1 MNITHPLIKPNTMEA
16 RIYQQTMVAN
26 ALRKNTLCVLGT
38 GLGKT
43 AVATLT
49 IAGILSKN
57 NNKKVLI
64 IAPSRPL
71 VEQHYNSLK
80 TFLNIPE
87 DKIIILTGKIAPTK
101 RQKIWEEGK
110 IFIATPQI
118 VENDIVSN
126 RVNPDDF
133 ALLIADEAHH
143 TTGNHSYSFV
153 ASAFR
158 NKSHILGLTASPGS
172 NIEKILEVCKN
183 LGIEHVEIRTV
194 DDIDVKEYVQTV
206 KLRPIK
212 VELPKEF
219 AECINLLKQ
228 AQMERLK
235 ILRDHKI
242 IYSTNVNKTELLQ
255 LQKRIMVIED
265 NSKYELIKIAS
276 EAIKLDYAIETLE
289 CQGKEAFL
297 NYYERLSSQD
307 TKSAKAIIRD
317 SKVLKVAYILRT
329 TELEHP
335 KTEKLMEV
343 VKGVLNKEEG
353 KKEKKDNNTN
363 NSNSNNKTI
372 IFAQYRDTVEKIV
385 NLLNSNG
392 INAIPFVGQSNKDGK
407 GMSQK
412 KQIEAVEKFKN
423 DPTVNV
429 LVSTSVSE
437 EGIDIMSVNYVIF
450 YEPVPSEIRFIQRRG
465 RASRGEGGE
474 CIVLIT
480 KDSRDEGYYWSAL
493 NKERK
498 MKRILKD
505 MQKILNE
512 KLKEENLI
520 NNSNIFDSQIM
531 GHNVDKNII
540 EDKNTLD
547 YHINKPKNN
556 KPENNKISKTNDN
569 KNNKTGDTDDNIHI
583 KENSKNNVKK
593 ENKENIKDITERNK
607 NKINNNTPPND
618 LTKSVKIIVDTR
630 EKIISRY
637 LYNKANLEFKPLN
650 NGDFILSDRVIVER
664 KTAEDLE
671 SSIIDKRLFKQ
682 LKDLK
687 KYERPILIV
696 EGNDYF
702 RLSEKIINGTMVSIM
717 LDFNMPVIF
726 TKDIEE
732 TANILIKMAEREQLR
747 DKRTISI
754 RTGKKPMSLKE
765 RQRFIVESFPDIG
778 ALMAENLLMKFATIE
793 NIVKASVEELREVE
807 GIGEITAKKIKAI
820 LTEKYE
826 K

>member
-43 AVATLT
+43 AIATLT

-57 NNKKVLI
+57 NNKNINKKVLI

-87 DKIIILTGKIAPTK
+87 DKIVVLTGKIAPAK

-118 VENDIVSN
+118 VENDIVAN
-126 RVNPDDF
+126 RVNTDDF

-153 ASAFR
+153 ASVFR

-183 LGIEHVEIRTV
+183 LGIEHVEIRTI

-307 TKSAKAIIRD
+307 TKSAKAIIKD
-317 SKVLKVAYILRT
+317 SKVLKVAYSLRT

-335 KTEKLMEV
+335 KTEKLLEV
-343 VKGVLNKEEG
+343 VNDVLNKEEG
-353 KKEKKDNNTN
+353 KKEKKNTKKKNTNNTN
-363 NSNSNNKTI
+363 NIDNNNKTI

-392 INAIPFVGQSNKDGK
+392 IQAIPFVGQSNKDGK

-423 DPTVNV
+423 DPAVNV

-437 EGIDIMSVNYVIF
+437 EGIDIMSVNFVIF

-465 RASRGEGGE
+465 RASRGEGGGVY
-474 CIVLIT
+474 CIN
-480 KDSRDEGYYWSAL
+480 Y
-493 NKERK
+493 
-498 MKRILKD
+498 KR
-505 MQKILNE
+505 
-512 KLKEENLI
+512 
-520 NNSNIFDSQIM
+520 
-531 GHNVDKNII
+531 
-540 EDKNTLD
+540 
-547 YHINKPKNN
+547 
-556 KPENNKISKTNDN
+556 
-569 KNNKTGDTDDNIHI
+569 
-583 KENSKNNVKK
+583 
-593 ENKENIKDITERNK
+593 
-607 NKINNNTPPND
+607 
-618 LTKSVKIIVDTR
+618 
-630 EKIISRY
+630 
-637 LYNKANLEFKPLN
+637 
-650 NGDFILSDRVIVER
+650 
-664 KTAEDLE
+664 
-671 SSIIDKRLFKQ
+671 
-682 LKDLK
+682 
-687 KYERPILIV
+687 
-696 EGNDYF
+696 
-702 RLSEKIINGTMVSIM
+702 
-717 LDFNMPVIF
+717 
-726 TKDIEE
+726 
-732 TANILIKMAEREQLR
+732 
-747 DKRTISI
+747 
-754 RTGKKPMSLKE
+754 
-765 RQRFIVESFPDIG
+765 
-778 ALMAENLLMKFATIE
+778 
-793 NIVKASVEELREVE
+793 
-807 GIGEITAKKIKAI
+807 
-820 LTEKYE
+820 
-826 K
+826 

>member
-43 AVATLT
+43 AIATLT

-57 NNKKVLI
+57 NNKNINKKVLI

-87 DKIIILTGKIAPTK
+87 DKIVVLTGKIAPAK

-118 VENDIVSN
+118 VENDIVAN
-126 RVNPDDF
+126 RVNTDDF

-153 ASAFR
+153 ASVFR

-183 LGIEHVEIRTV
+183 LGIEHVEIRTI

-307 TKSAKAIIRD
+307 TKSAKAIIKD
-317 SKVLKVAYILRT
+317 SKVLKVAYSLRT

-335 KTEKLMEV
+335 KTEKLLEV
-343 VKGVLNKEEG
+343 VNDVLNKEEG
-353 KKEKKDNNTN
+353 KKEKKNTKKKNTNNTN
-363 NSNSNNKTI
+363 NIDNNNKTI

-392 INAIPFVGQSNKDGK
+392 IQAIPFVGQSNKDGK

-423 DPTVNV
+423 DPAVNV

-437 EGIDIMSVNYVIF
+437 EGIDIMSVNFVIF

-512 KLKEENLI
+512 KLNEENA
-520 NNSNIFDSQIM
+520 
-531 GHNVDKNII
+531 HKYII
-540 EDKNTLD
+540 EDKNTID
-547 YHINKPKNN
+547 YHINKENN
-556 KPENNKISKTNDN
+556 KMAEKENNKI
-569 KNNKTGDTDDNIHI
+569 GDTNGKISIEEDC
-583 KENSKNNVKK
+583 KNNVKK
-593 ENKENIKDITERNK
+593 EIKENINEIIENK
-607 NKINNNTPPND
+607 NNIVLSNKCS
-618 LTKSVKIIVDTR
+618 TKPVKIIVDSR

-637 LYNKANLEFKPLN
+637 IYDKADLEFKALD

-671 SSIIDKRLFKQ
+671 GSIIDKRLFKQ

-717 LDFNMPVIF
+717 LDFNIPVIF
-726 TKDIEE
+726 TKDMEE

-778 ALMAENLLMKFATIE
+778 ALMAENLLIKFGTIE

-807 GIGEITAKKIKAI
+807 GIGEITAKKIKSV